1 MSEVMKARL
10 KEICPDKKVSEM
22 TSDELLKA
30 VNVAFEVVGYE
41 PIDIEEAMEYINNT
55 SDAEMLSEYVY
66 LVWEADQ

>member
-1 MSEVMKARL
+1 MSEVMKSRL
-10 KEICPDKKVSEM
+10 DDVCPVKKVGEM

-41 PIDIEEAMEYINNT
+41 PIDIGKAMEHINNT
-55 SDAEMLSEYVY
+55 SNVEMLSEYVY